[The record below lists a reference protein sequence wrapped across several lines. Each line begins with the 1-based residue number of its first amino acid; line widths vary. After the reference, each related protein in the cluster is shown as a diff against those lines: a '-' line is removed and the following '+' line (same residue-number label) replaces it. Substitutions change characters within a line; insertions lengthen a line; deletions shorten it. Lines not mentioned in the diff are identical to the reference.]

1 MATRMQQR
9 RGTSTDWTTANP
21 VLAAGELGF
30 ESDSG
35 YFKIGDGVNQWAD
48 LPYFESADVFTASL
62 ADYIEL
68 AEKGAANGVAELDA
82 NGNVPINQLGN
93 IIDGAPGVLDTLNEL
108 AAALNDDADFFTT
121 ITTSISSGD
130 STTLASAQAYT
141 DNALANFTT
150 LPDQTGNSGEYLTT
164 DGTTASWAPLTLD
177 KAVGDLTDVT
187 LTTPADGDALVYD
200 ANTATWV
207 NGVVDVAGAIA
218 TANEYTDNAIAAI
231 PPTDLTGYATE
242 SYVGTAISNL
252 VDSAPATLD
261 TLNELAA
268 ALGDDANFATTVT
281 NSIAAKADATNPEFS
296 VTASFTPS
304 NGAYISIQD
313 WGNDQVRIQQ
323 YSYTSLIPYAANETF
338 FFTNSNYS
346 GSNVDNIEYTVI
358 SNDDFGMY
366 NQVIAIPTNSSD
378 YTQST
383 AWATAVG
390 GSQFS
395 TATITFNQLAN
406 ISSELAS
413 LSGVS
418 GNIQSQLDSKVSTT
432 IADQTYVPYTT
443 YSPQLALKADKLVSF
458 STVSTST
465 TLSSTSYQDKLI
477 QVSAAATITIPAD
490 TTTNFSV
497 GTTISLLQT
506 GTGTVTV
513 VGAAGVTLNYTPSNT
528 LRTQWS
534 TATLIKRAANTWI
547 LSGDLL

>member
-9 RGTSTDWTTANP
+9 RGTSTDWATSNP

-164 DGTTASWAPLTLD
+164 DGTTASWAPLSLD

-281 NSIAAKADATNPEFS
+281 NSLATKANSTNPEFS
-296 VTASFTPS
+296 ITGTVSHTENAGISFYNEQYGIIS
-304 NGAYISIQD
+304 GYNNYFSAYSTI
-313 WGNDQVRIQQ
+313 
-323 YSYTSLIPYAANETF
+323 TSLDLSI
-338 FFTNSNYS
+338 
-346 GSNVDNIEYTVI
+346 GSNFYFASVQGSTVLADVLLVVTGVNGSDIKFDPVDANDASTIEYFMQNLPPGGFFISAVI
-358 SNDDFGMY
+358 SQDFTKTISATELGY
-366 NQVIAIPTNSSD
+366 IDNVTSAVQ
-378 YTQST
+378 TQI
-383 AWATAVG
+383 
-390 GSQFS
+390 GS
-395 TATITFNQLAN
+395 
-406 ISSELAS
+406 
-413 LSGVS
+413 
-418 GNIQSQLDSKVSTT
+418 
-432 IADQTYVPYTT
+432 
-443 YSPQLALKADKLVSF
+443 KADKLVSF
-458 STVSTST
+458 VTKSGSA
-465 TLSSTSYQDKLI
+465 TLALTDADKMVE
-477 QVSAAATITIPAD
+477 VSAAATITVPTDASVA
-490 TTTNFSV
+490 FPV
-497 GTTISLLQT
+497 GTTINITQT

-513 VGAAGVTLNYTPSNT
+513 AGASGVTLNYTPSNT
-528 LRTQWS
+528 LRDQWS
-534 TATLIKRAANTWI
+534 SAVLVKRAANNWL

>member
-281 NSIAAKADATNPEFS
+281 NSIAT
-296 VTASFTPS
+296 
-304 NGAYISIQD
+304 
-313 WGNDQVRIQQ
+313 
-323 YSYTSLIPYAANETF
+323 
-338 FFTNSNYS
+338 
-346 GSNVDNIEYTVI
+346 
-358 SNDDFGMY
+358 
-366 NQVIAIPTNSSD
+366 
-378 YTQST
+378 
-383 AWATAVG
+383 
-390 GSQFS
+390 
-395 TATITFNQLAN
+395 
-406 ISSELAS
+406 
-413 LSGVS
+413 
-418 GNIQSQLDSKVSTT
+418 
-432 IADQTYVPYTT
+432 
-443 YSPQLALKADKLVSF
+443 KADKLVSF
-458 STVSTST
+458 SSKTGASSTLALTDADKMLEIST
-465 TLSSTSYQDKLI
+465 TGGAHQ
-477 QVSAAATITIPAD
+477 ITVPTDASVA
-490 TTTNFSV
+490 FPV
-497 GTTISLLQT
+497 GTTINLTQIA
-506 GTGTVTV
+506 GGTVTV
-513 VGAAGVTLNYTPSNT
+513 VGASGVTLNYTPSNT

-534 TATLIKRAANTWI
+534 SAVLVKRAANTWL